1 MSHLSGLFLI
11 VAIVLALVAPRLGN
25 SWFTSVETRVARFA
39 ARKHTVV
46 ILIALTAILGRL
58 ALLWIFPVPVPAIH
72 DESSYLLAADT
83 FAHGR
88 LTNPPHPMSF
98 FLDTFH
104 VQQHPTYT
112 SIFPPAQGAAL
123 ALGQVLGHP
132 WIGVLLSMALM
143 CAAMTWMLQGWFPP
157 QWALLGGVLVLVR
170 FALFSYWV
178 NSYWGGALAGAG
190 AAMVLGAFP
199 RILHHKRSRDVLALA
214 VGAGLLAN
222 TRPVEGLV
230 FCIPVMGALVVWLFS
245 RRAPAFRLTGPRLL
259 LPFLLVM
266 LSVLAFMGFY
276 NLRVTGNA
284 LRFPHALYM
293 KEQCNCTV
301 FAWQKFP
308 PPLHYANSQF
318 DHFYNA
324 RIRGRYV
331 PSWSGWKH
339 RSWGA
344 LRAWWLTFLG
354 STLSIPFLTLPWLLR
369 DRKMRLILA
378 QFCLCATGLLLIVWF
393 EPHYAAPLGATLLI
407 LLVQAFRHLRQ
418 WKCGGRPTGIALS
431 RVIVLIVLANVP
443 LYLAQTIRKPPP
455 EDDWTAARTRIIQ
468 ELAAMPDAH
477 LVIVRYQADH
487 VPDNE
492 WVYNAADIDHSKVVW
507 AREIPGHDLQP
518 LLDYFRGRKVWL
530 LEADAD
536 DPEVRP
542 YSPAEN

>member
-1 MSHLSGLFLI
+1 MSHLNGLVLI
-11 VAIVLALVAPRLGN
+11 AAMVVAFVAPRLGS
-25 SWFTSVETRVARFA
+25 SWFTAVETRAARFA
-39 ARKHTVV
+39 ARKQAVV

-58 ALLWIFPVPVPAIH
+58 ALLWLFPVPVPSIH
-72 DESSYLLAADT
+72 DESSYLLAGDT

-88 LTNPPHPMSF
+88 LSNPPHPMSF

-123 ALGQVLGHP
+123 ALGKILGHP

-230 FCIPVMGALVVWLFS
+230 FCIPVMGALFVWLFS

-259 LPFLLVM
+259 LPFLLFM
-266 LSVLAFMGFY
+266 LLVLGFMGFY
-276 NLRVTGNA
+276 NFRVTGNA
-284 LRFPHALYM
+284 LLFPHALYM

-308 PPLHYANSQF
+308 PPLHYTNSQF
-318 DHFYNA
+318 DHFYNV

-339 RSWGA
+339 RSRGA

-354 STLSIPFLTLPWLLR
+354 STLSIPFLTLPWLLK

-378 QFCLCATGLLLIVWF
+378 QFCLCATGLLLVVWF

-407 LLVQAFRHLRQ
+407 LLVQTFRHLRQ
-418 WKCGGRPTGIALS
+418 WKCGGRPIGIAWS
-431 RVIVLIVLANVP
+431 RVIVLLVLANVP
-443 LYLAQTIRKPPP
+443 LYMAQTIRKPPP
-455 EDDWTAARTRIIQ
+455 EDDWTAARTRIIR
-468 ELAAMPDAH
+468 ELAATPDAH
-477 LVIVRYQADH
+477 LVIVRYRDDH
-487 VPDNE
+487 IPDNE
-492 WVYNAADIDHSKVVW
+492 WVYNAADIDQSKVVW

-518 LLDYFRGRKVWL
+518 LLDYFRVRKVWL

-536 DPEVRP
+536 DPELRP
-542 YSPAEN
+542 YSPAGN